1 MGKKHK
7 HKKKE
12 GANGKAASPLPPPPS
27 SAAPPIESH
36 YSPLLHSNLKL
47 SKTFEDSGVHKSSLI
62 ECIGEVD
69 HQQDVLIASQSCGVF
84 EGDDNLEIGEK

>member
-27 SAAPPIESH
+27 SAPVESR
-36 YSPLLHSNLKL
+36 YSPLLHTNLKL
-47 SKTFEDSGVHKSSLI
+47 SKTFEDRGVHNSSLVQ
-62 ECIGEVD
+62 CIGEVD

-84 EGDDNLEIGEK
+84 QGDDNLEIGEK